1 MSETTITSVQTSVD
15 PSQGQVKQMIAKA
28 QNFFN
33 EPSVQRS
40 IPTLMAV
47 IVCFVGLMA
56 YLILQKPARTTLY
69 SSLPEAEKMRV
80 VEALRN
86 AGVDVILDPTTGEVL
101 VPASD
106 YHNSRIM
113 LAAQGLPA
121 SVPEGY
127 SGLNDMPM
135 GTSRSVESMHIKQ
148 AQELE
153 LARSISEIDTVL
165 AARVHLALPEKSVF
179 VRSNPDPTASVFLQ
193 LANGRSLGR
202 TQVEAIIHLV
212 SSSVPGLNK
221 ENVTVIDQNGAL
233 LSRTADDPD
242 SILSDSQ
249 LEYKMRLEGIYRHRV
264 VSILTPIVGA
274 GNVNA
279 QINID
284 FDFTRTDRTEEIVDP
299 NGNAL
304 RSEQKTLDQ
313 TADLTAKGIPGA
325 VTNTPPTKAE
335 LEIEEGQ
342 GPEGAGGQL
351 QTRSS
356 SEVRNFE
363 VSRTVSTTQN
373 PRVQIDRLF
382 ASVLVSD
389 KLVVDPETN
398 LEVRQPLSQEE
409 IERIETLV
417 KDSIG
422 FDEERGDSVTVKSAE
437 FVDTLMAAA
446 VPWYEK
452 SWFEE
457 VSRQISTILILSI
470 VALGVMRPL
479 LSRILVPVGAVPP
492 GMAASVGDE
501 DLDIDTVEV
510 GEGESLEDIKA
521 KLKPKKA
528 AISAEMLDT
537 ANTYDDKVAVI
548 RMIVSD
554 EAGRVSNVFK
564 NMMRQDMDNL

>member
-56 YLILQKPARTTLY
+56 YLMLQKPARTTLY

-80 VEALRN
+80 VEALKN

-457 VSRQISTILILSI
+457 ISRQITTILILSI

-492 GMAASVGDE
+492 GMAAAAGDE
-501 DLDIDTVEV
+501 DLDIDTVQV

>member
-1 MSETTITSVQTSVD
+1 MSETTVTSVQTSVD

-56 YLILQKPARTTLY
+56 YLTLQKPARTTLY
-69 SSLPEAEKMRV
+69 SSLPESEKMRV

-242 SILSDSQ
+242 SILTDSQ

-457 VSRQISTILILSI
+457 VSRQITTILILSI

>member
-1 MSETTITSVQTSVD
+1 
-15 PSQGQVKQMIAKA
+15 
-28 QNFFN
+28 
-33 EPSVQRS
+33 
-40 IPTLMAV
+40 
-47 IVCFVGLMA
+47 
-56 YLILQKPARTTLY
+56 
-69 SSLPEAEKMRV
+69 MRV
-80 VEALRN
+80 VDALKN
-86 AGVDVILDPTTGEVL
+86 AGVDVMLDPTTGEVM
-101 VPASD
+101 VPTTD

-153 LARSISEIDTVL
+153 LARSISEIETVL

-212 SSSVPGLNK
+212 SSSVSGLNK

-335 LEIEEGQ
+335 LEMEAGQ
-342 GPEGAGGQL
+342 GGEGAGGQL
-351 QTRSS
+351 QTRST

-373 PRVQIDRLF
+373 PRVQIDRMF

-422 FDEERGDSVTVKSAE
+422 FDDERGDSVTVRSAE
-437 FVDTLMAAA
+437 FVDTLMGAA

-457 VSRQISTILILSI
+457 VSRQITTILILAI

-492 GMAASVGDE
+492 GMSAAGGD
-501 DLDIDTVEV
+501 DDMDIDTVEV

>member
-80 VEALRN
+80 VEALKN

-153 LARSISEIDTVL
+153 LARSISEIDNVL

-457 VSRQISTILILSI
+457 VSRQITTILILSI

>member
-1 MSETTITSVQTSVD
+1 MSETTVTSVQTSVD

-56 YLILQKPARTTLY
+56 YLILQKPTRTTLY

-342 GPEGAGGQL
+342 GPEGTGGQL

-457 VSRQISTILILSI
+457 VSRQITTILILSI

-521 KLKPKKA
+521 KLKPKKQ

-554 EAGRVSNVFK
+554 EAGHVSNVFK
-564 NMMRQDMDNL
+564 SMMSKDMTG

>member
-1 MSETTITSVQTSVD
+1 
-15 PSQGQVKQMIAKA
+15 MISKV
-28 QNFFN
+28 QNFVN

-40 IPTLMAV
+40 LPTLMAV

-56 YLILQKPARTTLY
+56 YLLLQKPARTTLY
-69 SSLPEAEKMRV
+69 NSLPEAEKMRV
-80 VEALRN
+80 VDALKN
-86 AGVDVILDPTTGEVL
+86 AGVDVMLDPTTGEVM
-101 VPASD
+101 VPTTD

-153 LARSISEIDTVL
+153 LARSISEIETVL

-212 SSSVPGLNK
+212 SSSVSGLNK

-335 LEIEEGQ
+335 LEMEAGQ
-342 GPEGAGGQL
+342 GGEGAGGQL
-351 QTRSS
+351 QTRST

-373 PRVQIDRLF
+373 PRVQIDRMF

-422 FDEERGDSVTVKSAE
+422 FDDERGDSVTVRSAE
-437 FVDTLMAAA
+437 FVDTLMGAA

-457 VSRQISTILILSI
+457 VSRQITTILILAI

-492 GMAASVGDE
+492 GMSAAGGD
-501 DLDIDTVEV
+501 DDMDIDTVEV

>member
-56 YLILQKPARTTLY
+56 YLILQKPSRTTLY

-80 VEALRN
+80 VEALKN

-101 VPASD
+101 VPTSD

-457 VSRQISTILILSI
+457 ISRQITTILILSI

>member
-86 AGVDVILDPTTGEVL
+86 AGVDVVLDPTTGEVL

-457 VSRQISTILILSI
+457 VSRQITTILILSI

>member
-1 MSETTITSVQTSVD
+1 MSETTVTSVQTSVD

-56 YLILQKPARTTLY
+56 YLMLQKPSRTTLY

-80 VEALRN
+80 VEALKN

-101 VPASD
+101 VPTSD

-342 GPEGAGGQL
+342 GPGGAGGQL

-457 VSRQISTILILSI
+457 VSRQITTIVILSI

>member
-80 VEALRN
+80 VEALKN

-233 LSRTADDPD
+233 LSRTADEPD

-457 VSRQISTILILSI
+457 VSRQITTIVILSI

>member
-1 MSETTITSVQTSVD
+1 MSETTVTSVQTSVD

-101 VPASD
+101 VPTSD

-537 ANTYDDKVAVI
+537 ANTYDDKVAII

>member
-56 YLILQKPARTTLY
+56 YLMLQKPTRTTLY

-80 VEALRN
+80 VEALKN

-437 FVDTLMAAA
+437 FVDTLMTAA

-457 VSRQISTILILSI
+457 VSRQITTILILSI

>member
-457 VSRQISTILILSI
+457 VSRQITTILILSI

>member
-56 YLILQKPARTTLY
+56 YLMLQKPARTTLY
-69 SSLPEAEKMRV
+69 SSLPESEKMRV

>member
-28 QNFFN
+28 QNFLN

-56 YLILQKPARTTLY
+56 YLMLQKPARTTLY

-457 VSRQISTILILSI
+457 VSRQITTILILSI

-537 ANTYDDKVAVI
+537 ANTYDDKVAII

>member
-56 YLILQKPARTTLY
+56 YLMLQKPSRTTLY

-80 VEALRN
+80 VEALKN

-101 VPASD
+101 VPTSD

-342 GPEGAGGQL
+342 GPEGVGGQL

-457 VSRQISTILILSI
+457 VSRQITTILILSI

-492 GMAASVGDE
+492 GMAAAAGDE

>member
-15 PSQGQVKQMIAKA
+15 PSQGQIKQMISKV
-28 QNFFN
+28 QNFVN

-40 IPTLMAV
+40 LPTLMAV

-56 YLILQKPARTTLY
+56 YLLLQKPSRTTLY
-69 SSLPEAEKMRV
+69 NSLPEAEKMRV
-80 VEALRN
+80 VDALKN
-86 AGVDVILDPTTGEVL
+86 AGVDVMLDPTTGEVM
-101 VPASD
+101 VPTTD

-153 LARSISEIDTVL
+153 LARSISEIETVL

-212 SSSVPGLNK
+212 SSSVSGLNK

-335 LEIEEGQ
+335 LEMEAGQ
-342 GPEGAGGQL
+342 GGEGAGGQL
-351 QTRSS
+351 QTRST

-373 PRVQIDRLF
+373 PRVQIDRMF

-422 FDEERGDSVTVKSAE
+422 FDDERGDSVTVRSAE
-437 FVDTLMAAA
+437 FVDTLMGAA

-457 VSRQISTILILSI
+457 VSRQITTILILAI

-492 GMAASVGDE
+492 GMSAAGGD
-501 DLDIDTVEV
+501 DDMDIDTVEV

>member
-56 YLILQKPARTTLY
+56 YLILQKPSRTTLY

-80 VEALRN
+80 VEALKN

-101 VPASD
+101 VPTSD

-457 VSRQISTILILSI
+457 VSRQITTILILSI

>member
-1 MSETTITSVQTSVD
+1 MSETTVTSVQTSVD

-56 YLILQKPARTTLY
+56 YLMLQKPARTTLY

-457 VSRQISTILILSI
+457 VSRQITTILILSI

-537 ANTYDDKVAVI
+537 ANTYDDKVAII

>member
-1 MSETTITSVQTSVD
+1 MSDTTVTYVQTSVD

-101 VPASD
+101 VPTSD

-313 TADLTAKGIPGA
+313 TSDLTAKGIPGA
-325 VTNTPPTKAE
+325 VSNTPPTKAE

-457 VSRQISTILILSI
+457 VSRQITTILILSI

>member
-80 VEALRN
+80 VEALKN

-101 VPASD
+101 VPTSD

-457 VSRQISTILILSI
+457 ISRQITTILILSI

-492 GMAASVGDE
+492 GMAAAAGDE

-537 ANTYDDKVAVI
+537 ANTYDDKVAVS

-554 EAGRVSNVFK
+554 EAGCVSDVFK

>member
-56 YLILQKPARTTLY
+56 YLILQKPSRTTLY

-80 VEALRN
+80 VEALKN

-127 SGLNDMPM
+127 SSLNDMPM

-457 VSRQISTILILSI
+457 VSRQITTILILSI

>member
-56 YLILQKPARTTLY
+56 YLVLQKPARTTLY

-80 VEALRN
+80 VEALKN

-457 VSRQISTILILSI
+457 VSRQITTILILSI

>member
-1 MSETTITSVQTSVD
+1 MSETTITSVQTNVD

-56 YLILQKPARTTLY
+56 YFILQKPARTTLY
-69 SSLPEAEKMRV
+69 SSLPESEKMRV

>member
-15 PSQGQVKQMIAKA
+15 SSQGQVKQMIAKA

-80 VEALRN
+80 VEALKN
-86 AGVDVILDPTTGEVL
+86 AGVDVILDPTSGEVL
-101 VPASD
+101 VPTSD

-389 KLVVDPETN
+389 KSVVDPETN

-564 NMMRQDMDNL
+564 NMMREDMDNL

>member
-1 MSETTITSVQTSVD
+1 MSETTVTSVQTSVD

-101 VPASD
+101 VPAAD

>member
-80 VEALRN
+80 VEALKN

-101 VPASD
+101 VPTSD

-457 VSRQISTILILSI
+457 VTRQITTILILSI

>member
-56 YLILQKPARTTLY
+56 YLMLQKPARTTLY

-101 VPASD
+101 VPAAD

-457 VSRQISTILILSI
+457 ISRQITTILILSI

>member
-80 VEALRN
+80 VEALKN

-335 LEIEEGQ
+335 LEIEGGQ
-342 GPEGAGGQL
+342 GPAEAGGQL

-457 VSRQISTILILSI
+457 ISRQITTILILSI

-492 GMAASVGDE
+492 GMAAAAGDE

>member
-56 YLILQKPARTTLY
+56 YLILQKPSRTTLY
-69 SSLPEAEKMRV
+69 SSLPESEKMRV
-80 VEALRN
+80 VEALKN

-101 VPASD
+101 VPTSD

-457 VSRQISTILILSI
+457 ISRQITTILILSI

>member
-15 PSQGQVKQMIAKA
+15 PSQGQIKQMISKV
-28 QNFFN
+28 QNFVN

-40 IPTLMAV
+40 LPTLMAV

-56 YLILQKPARTTLY
+56 YLLLQKPARTTLY
-69 SSLPEAEKMRV
+69 NSLPEAEKMRV
-80 VEALRN
+80 VDALKN
-86 AGVDVILDPTTGEVL
+86 AGVDVMLDPTTGEVM
-101 VPASD
+101 VPTTD

-153 LARSISEIDTVL
+153 LARSISEIETVL

-212 SSSVPGLNK
+212 SSSVSGLNK

-335 LEIEEGQ
+335 LEMEAGQ
-342 GPEGAGGQL
+342 GGEGAGGQL
-351 QTRSS
+351 QTRST

-373 PRVQIDRLF
+373 PRVQIDRMF

-422 FDEERGDSVTVKSAE
+422 FDDERGDSVTVRSAE
-437 FVDTLMAAA
+437 FVDTLMGAA

-457 VSRQISTILILSI
+457 VSRQITTILILAI

-492 GMAASVGDE
+492 GMSAAGGD
-501 DLDIDTVEV
+501 DDMDIDTVEV